1 MTFNAEILIIFDLLP
16 ALTDNVYMKKVLSK
30 LRLNREA
37 VLFDS
42 HLYILK
48 GFLGILTGYVL
59 FDSNAFIGRDMIS
72 LLFGMMLTLEPVNT
86 TGLKTGYSQFK
97 ASFVG
102 GVITALIVGIFGIN
116 FMTVAISM
124 ALTMYVSLLIDWKS
138 ILPVA
143 IFTSIYMTQVI
154 QYTSA
159 GEPSMLLTLQLRF
172 VSLGTGVLIAV
183 IFNYLFSVLFYKSM
197 IRKRTV
203 FLLER
208 TAALMERY
216 CLYLEEENILQ
227 LKLLK
232 REDPL
237 IFGDIDFVYG
247 HVADLSKEKKKREDI
262 KAFLEVILEIRDL
275 NHYFLDL
282 VMRSLEEK
290 DKKVI
295 GEITIIRQEILTIAT
310 LLEKKSEVSEKDVCC
325 FLYHDDVSNMGH
337 NLTRIY
343 HVLHQLTSMRK

>member
-1 MTFNAEILIIFDLLP
+1 MKNILRKLL
-16 ALTDNVYMKKVLSK
+16 
-30 LRLNREA
+30 LNREA

-86 TGLKTGYSQFK
+86 TGLKTGFNQFK

-102 GVITALIVGIFGIN
+102 GMVTAVIVGIFGIN
-116 FMTVAISM
+116 FITVALSM

-154 QYTSA
+154 QYTTA
-159 GEPSMLLTLQLRF
+159 GDPSMLLTLQLRF

-183 IFNYLFSVLFYKSM
+183 VYNYLFSILFYKSM
-197 IRKRTV
+197 IRKRIV
-203 FLLER
+203 FLFER
-208 TAALMERY
+208 TASMMERY
-216 CLYLEEENILQ
+216 CIHLEQENIDQ

-247 HVADLSKEKKKREDI
+247 HVSDLSKEKKKREDL
-262 KAFLEVILEIRDL
+262 KAYLEIILEIRDL

-290 DKKVI
+290 DKRVI
-295 GEITIIRQEILTIAT
+295 GEISIIRQEIIHMAG
-310 LLEKKSEVSEKDVCC
+310 LLEAQRDVEKKDVCC
-325 FLYHDDVSNMGH
+325 FLYHEDVSNMGN

-343 HVLHQLTSMRK
+343 SLLNQLTLMNHKSDSDDRFHE